1 MKIVKE
7 DGSEVQRDGIE
18 VGEII
23 ARGPNV
29 TKGYWKNI
37 EATEQTIRNGWI
49 YTGDLAVMDCDGYIN
64 VVDRSKDMI
73 ISGGENVYSTEV
85 EYVLH
90 EHPAVL
96 ECAVFG
102 IPDEKWGELVH
113 ATVVFR
119 AGQSPHEEE
128 LTDFVRERLARYKV
142 PRHWEFLEELPK
154 TGSGKIKKKELR
166 DKFWLGRERR
176 VN

>member
-1 MKIVKE
+1 
-7 DGSEVQRDGIE
+7 
-18 VGEII
+18 
-23 ARGPNV
+23 
-29 TKGYWKNI
+29 
-37 EATEQTIRNGWI
+37 
-49 YTGDLAVMDCDGYIN
+49 MDNDGYIN

-90 EHPAVL
+90 EHPAIL

-113 ATVVFR
+113 ASVVFR
-119 AGQSPHEEE
+119 TGQKLEEEE
-128 LTDFVRERLARYKV
+128 LVEFIRERLARYKV
-142 PRHWEFLEELPK
+142 PRHWEFLPELPK

-166 DKFWLGRERR
+166 DKYWLGRVRR

>member
-1 MKIVKE
+1 MWSIALKI
-7 DGSEVQRDGIE
+7 S
-18 VGEII
+18 
-23 ARGPNV
+23 
-29 TKGYWKNI
+29 
-37 EATEQTIRNGWI
+37 
-49 YTGDLAVMDCDGYIN
+49 
-64 VVDRSKDMI
+64 I

-90 EHPAVL
+90 EHPAIL

-102 IPDEKWGELVH
+102 IPDKKWGELVH
-113 ATVVFR
+113 ASVVCR
-119 AGQSPHEEE
+119 AGQTLAEEE
-128 LTDFVRERLARYKV
+128 LTDFIRERLARYKV

-166 DKFWLGRERR
+166 DKYWLGRERR